1 VIEALTQAKKPIV
14 TTYPTRLDSIA
25 TQHTSGGILPLNQLL
40 TLAVDWIE
48 AEATNEQPTVA
59 TRLHHQI
66 AKCELACR
74 SVCHA
79 AHTEQTIEI
88 LGLAGDYPL
97 TLGLALLSAE
107 SGKPWGFIMHPHLW
121 TREEWQ
127 RVTDALAR
135 LKDKPI
141 LYRTGFKK
149 VSLMTRTAT

>member
-1 VIEALTQAKKPIV
+1 M
-14 TTYPTRLDSIA
+14 TTHPTSSDSIA
-25 TQHTSGGILPLNQLL
+25 VKHINVGILPLNQLL

-59 TRLHHQI
+59 TRLHQQI

-88 LGLAGDYPL
+88 LGPAGDYPL
-97 TLGLALLSAE
+97 ALGLALLSAE

-149 VSLMTRTAT
+149 VSLMTRAAT